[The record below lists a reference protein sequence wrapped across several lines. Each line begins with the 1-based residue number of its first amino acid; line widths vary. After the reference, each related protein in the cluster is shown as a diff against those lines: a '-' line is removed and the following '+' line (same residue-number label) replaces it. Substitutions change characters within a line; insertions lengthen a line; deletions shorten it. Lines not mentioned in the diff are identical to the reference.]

1 MNDTLTF
8 THTKNVQTRDAQ
20 LAIAIDKTYLS
31 RQIYAIT
38 GKTDKIEDK
47 KIMDGIK
54 YLNIEGNP
62 FCLRLLYL
70 IDF

>member
-38 GKTDKIEDK
+38 GKTEKIEEEKRMHGMNDP
-47 KIMDGIK
+47 ICHTM
-54 YLNIEGNP
+54 
-62 FCLRLLYL
+62 
-70 IDF
+70 

>member
-47 KIMDGIK
+47 KIMDGMKISQ
-54 YLNIEGNP
+54 N
-62 FCLRLLYL
+62 RS
-70 IDF
+70 

>member
-38 GKTDKIEDK
+38 GKTEKIEDK
-47 KIMDGIK
+47 KGMHDMK
-54 YLNIEGNP
+54 DLT
-62 FCLRLLYL
+62 RK
-70 IDF
+70 

>member
-47 KIMDGIK
+47 KIMDGMKISQH
-54 YLNIEGNP
+54 
-62 FCLRLLYL
+62 RR
-70 IDF
+70 

>member
-38 GKTDKIEDK
+38 GKTEKIEDK
-47 KIMDGIK
+47 KIMDGMKISQH
-54 YLNIEGNP
+54 
-62 FCLRLLYL
+62 RR
-70 IDF
+70 